1 MKNSDII
8 AAVQGGF
15 LLSTA
20 NTLPASE
27 AYKHGKLRRALKKAY
42 EALVEAQ
49 KEMLKDE
56 GVEDYNALLR
66 EYAEKKSDEAK
77 VKIERIGELLAKS
90 GEDDTPLEGVV
101 PLSWENWHTLRAE
114 NAAKGSDGK
123 QDLIP
128 NAVEDALLDIG
139 WKEPAEEA

>member
-15 LLSTA
+15 LQSTA

-42 EALVEAQ
+42 EALAEAQ
-49 KEMLKDE
+49 KEMIKDE

-77 VKIERIGELLAKS
+77 AKIERIGELLAKS

-101 PLSWENWHTLRAE
+101 PLSWENWHALRAE

-128 NAVEDALLDIG
+128 NAVEDALLGIG
-139 WKEPAEEA
+139 WKEPEPGA

>member
-15 LLSTA
+15 LQSTA

-42 EALVEAQ
+42 EALAEAQ
-49 KEMLKDE
+49 KEMIKDE
-56 GVEDYNALLR
+56 GVEDYNALLK

-101 PLSWENWHTLRAE
+101 PLSWENWHALRAE

-128 NAVEDALLDIG
+128 NAVEDALLGIG
-139 WKEPAEEA
+139 WKEPEPGA

>member
-15 LLSTA
+15 LQSTA

-42 EALVEAQ
+42 EALAEAQ
-49 KEMLKDE
+49 KEMIKDE
-56 GVEDYNALLR
+56 GVEDYNALLK

-77 VKIERIGELLAKS
+77 AKIERIGELLAKS

-101 PLSWENWHTLRAE
+101 PLSWENWHALRAE

-139 WKEPAEEA
+139 WKEPAEEV

>member
-1 MKNSDII
+1 MRNSDII

-77 VKIERIGELLAKS
+77 AKIERIGELLAKS

-101 PLSWENWHTLRAE
+101 PLGWENWHALRAE

-128 NAVEDALLDIG
+128 NAVEDALLGIG
-139 WKEPAEEA
+139 WKEPEPEA

>member
-15 LLSTA
+15 LQSTA

-42 EALVEAQ
+42 EALAEAQ
-49 KEMLKDE
+49 KEMIKDE
-56 GVEDYNALLR
+56 GVEDYNALIK

-77 VKIERIGELLAKS
+77 AKIERIGELLAKS

-101 PLSWENWHTLRAE
+101 PLSWENWHALRAE

-128 NAVEDALLDIG
+128 NAVEDALLGIG

>member
-1 MKNSDII
+1 MRNSDII

-56 GVEDYNALLR
+56 GVEDYNALLKD
-66 EYAEKKSDEAK
+66 YAEKKSDETKA
-77 VKIERIGELLAKS
+77 KIERIGELLAKS

-101 PLSWENWHTLRAE
+101 PLSWESWHALRAE
-114 NAAKGSDGK
+114 NAAKGADGK

-128 NAVEDALLDIG
+128 NAVEDALLGIG
-139 WKEPAEEA
+139 WKEPEPEA

>member
-15 LLSTA
+15 LQSTA

-42 EALVEAQ
+42 EALAEAQ
-49 KEMLKDE
+49 KEMIKDE
-56 GVEDYNALLR
+56 GVEDYNALLK

-101 PLSWENWHTLRAE
+101 PLSWENWHALRAE